1 MLSSF
6 QYLILLYAAVCFIPV
21 MFQIGNYSY
30 FPSTYCFVVHFSFCW
45 LSMLPGGISLQRP
58 TLLLIAIVNTLSA
71 HTKDSAK
78 ALVDTV
84 RMTFPD
90 ARVALVV
97 AMASDKDHLAF
108 AREFFS
114 GIISFV
120 F

>member
-30 FPSTYCFVVHFSFCW
+30 FPCTCFVVDFSFCW
-45 LSMLPGGISLQRP
+45 LSILQGGISLQRP

-84 RMTFPD
+84 RMAFPD
-90 ARVALVV
+90 A
-97 AMASDKDHLAF
+97 
-108 AREFFS
+108 
-114 GIISFV
+114 
-120 F
+120 